1 MHCDIKPHNVLLD
14 SKFSAKLSDFGLAR
28 MIDKDQSHVSL
39 TSIQGT
45 PEYMAPEMWSKSYGG
60 VTEKSDVYSYGML
73 LLEMAGGRKN
83 YDSNAFCA

>member
-14 SKFSAKLSDFGLAR
+14 SKFSAKVSDFGLAR

-45 PEYMAPEMWSKSYGG
+45 PEYMAPEMWSKSYG
-60 VTEKSDVYSYGML
+60 VTEKSDV
-73 LLEMAGGRKN
+73 
-83 YDSNAFCA
+83 